1 MIASVHAEWVK
12 LRTTAVPWVL
22 SGIAVLITGLLVLL
36 FFVSHDA
43 GGGPGANGGNGTFGS
58 FGPPTP
64 SIPHTVQQLR
74 DLVGAGITGYLFA
87 LLLGVLIVTTEFRHK
102 TVTTS
107 LLVSPRRSTFVVAK
121 LVLAAIVSAVLGVLV
136 LVVTVVGGGVTVAV
150 KGGTFSSV
158 LHQVPAVAPGVILVF
173 VLMGILGVG
182 VGSLL
187 TNQVAALVVCLGWFL
202 IVQTII
208 SGIWS
213 GTIRWL
219 PSGAASA
226 AASVTR
232 GRGSDVAL
240 FAWWQGTLLILA
252 YGLVF
257 ALVGSAVLTR
267 RDIT

>member
-1 MIASVHAEWVK
+1 
-12 LRTTAVPWVL
+12 VL